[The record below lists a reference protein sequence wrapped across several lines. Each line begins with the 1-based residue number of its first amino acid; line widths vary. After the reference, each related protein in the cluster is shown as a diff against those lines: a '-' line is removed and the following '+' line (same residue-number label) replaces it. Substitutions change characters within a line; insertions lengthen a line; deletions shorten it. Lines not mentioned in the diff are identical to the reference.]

1 MSELKTSCASEARLS
16 KQRHEDHNN
25 DVEPTMSVNENNDIE
40 VDYEF
45 HNNVAFVQVE
55 LGLEN
60 KDVEE
65 TEGLKNNAHSASFK
79 LTEQVDW

>member
-1 MSELKTSCASEARLS
+1 
-16 KQRHEDHNN
+16 
-25 DVEPTMSVNENNDIE
+25 
-40 VDYEF
+40 
-45 HNNVAFVQVE
+45 VQVE